1 MSFPVVRTTEK
12 VDLHPLLPLYLV
24 IFIAFTGYSMMVTL
38 FVPMLMNNHGFVTD
52 TAARST
58 QNIYVG
64 ILLALYPLGQLI
76 GAPVIGSFS
85 DRYGRKKILSVS
97 LIVTILFYIVITYS
111 LEIKNLWLLMAGCFL
126 AGLSESNV
134 AVSQSAIADA
144 SGPEDRGRLF
154 AYLYAMVSLGYILGP
169 LLGGQIAL
177 HFGFSTPFWAVVA
190 LLVLTYIWVMIGY
203 KDSFTPDASKP
214 IDYFKS
220 FSNLLNV
227 FTDLPIRR
235 VYLVN
240 FFIFMSAYGF
250 WRVIQLYMVDE
261 WNFDVGQVTFYYSYL
276 AVVAVFANFI
286 IFSPLSRKLG
296 LKKTIIS
303 TAVVS
308 GLFMIAIVIP
318 KSEVSYWFT
327 AGPASLI
334 ISLTVTACGAYLST
348 LVGPER
354 QGRVLGNNLA
364 IQVGAESLSALVGGF
379 LAALFIPLPLITF
392 GIAAVLGGLLLITY
406 KVK

>member
-1 MSFPVVRTTEK
+1 MSFPAVKAPEK

-38 FVPMLMNNHGFVTD
+38 FVPMLLNDHGFLAD
-52 TAARST
+52 STAGST
-58 QNIYVG
+58 KNIYVG

-85 DRYGRKKILSVS
+85 DRYGRKRILSIS

-111 LEIKNLWLLMAGCFL
+111 LEIKSLWLLMAGCFL

-144 SGPEDRGRLF
+144 SEPEDRGRLF

-169 LLGGQIAL
+169 LLGGQVAL
-177 HFGFSTPFWAVVA
+177 HFGFSTPFWAVVV
-190 LLVLTYIWVMIGY
+190 LLIITYIWVMIGF
-203 KDSFTPDASKP
+203 KDILKPDTSAP
-214 IDYFKS
+214 VDYFKS
-220 FSNLLNV
+220 FTNLLNV

-235 VYLVN
+235 VYFVN
-240 FFIFMSAYGF
+240 FLVFISAYGT
-250 WRVIQLYMVDE
+250 WRVVQIYMVDE
-261 WNFDVGQVTFYYSYL
+261 WSFDVGQVTFYYSYL
-276 AVVAVFANFI
+276 ALMAVIANFL
-286 IFSPLSRKLG
+286 IFAPISKKLS
-296 LKKTIIS
+296 LKAIIIS
-303 TAVVS
+303 TAVVG
-308 GLFMIAIVIP
+308 GLFTIGIVIP
-318 KSEVSYWFT
+318 KSEVSYWFI
-327 AGPASLI
+327 AGPSTLFLA
-334 ISLTVTACGAYLST
+334 LTVTACGAYLSN

-364 IQVGAESLSALVGGF
+364 IQVGAESLSAAVGGF

-392 GIAAVLGGLLLITY
+392 GIIAVLGGLLLITY
-406 KVK
+406 KAK